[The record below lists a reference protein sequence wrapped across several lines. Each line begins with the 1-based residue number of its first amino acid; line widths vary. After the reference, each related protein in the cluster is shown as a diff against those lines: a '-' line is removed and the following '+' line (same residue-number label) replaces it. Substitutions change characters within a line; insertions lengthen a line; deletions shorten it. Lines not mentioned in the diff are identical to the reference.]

1 MADNFTLE
9 QQQAIAIAK
18 AKAKAVEAGEDT
30 ASWSDVLKQAPVKA
44 AAMTADTIANT
55 PENLGNLLQA
65 GNQMFQAGMAPESYH
80 PEDAPEVTTP
90 DNTATEYLTGQGFID
105 PNLRNNMSPGQK
117 IADTAIQGATGAL
130 FGGGAG
136 VAGVAR
142 NALVGGLSNAAGE
155 AVTQTTG
162 SEGLG
167 LATSMLSPVGASK
180 ILSLN
185 KARDEAQALNALRD
199 TTNKEAQDLGF
210 VVVPETEV
218 AKWANR
224 PKMLEAAAGINQRKT
239 NDVARQSLDIPSN
252 IPLSKKVLDGI
263 RGNLYNR
270 GYMPLK
276 KLGVLTTDDEY
287 LDDLYKIEARFTGA
301 KNSFPDDVPPQFREL
316 VDRFLVDKVD
326 SGDVVDKIRALR
338 NSATKNIKSKS
349 PVNNEYGF
357 AQQQIVDALENLM
370 ERGAVKAGWPS
381 TMVDNYR
388 EARKLIA
395 VSHTIGNAL
404 NSADGNVNM
413 FKLGKMLDRGQYMDG
428 DLAKVAK
435 FASINKPKNLPQDE
449 RLPFSYMAGGT
460 AGFAL
465 ASALDLPPWTA
476 GALVSG
482 SALAARGAHHA
493 LSTPVREYLL
503 SKPGQLRS
511 QPDYTSLGIDPRS
524 GALGGLTF
532 ENAQG
537 AK

>member
-90 DNTATEYLTGQGFID
+90 DNTATDYLTGQGFID

-287 LDDLYKIEARFTGA
+287 LDDLYKIEAQFTGA

-316 VDRFLVDKVD
+316 VNRFLVDNVD
-326 SGDVVDKIRALR
+326 SGDVVDKIKALR
-338 NSATKNIKSKS
+338 NSATKHIKSKN